1 MGFRA
6 CGDLPGLGNA
16 KGPTGFGG
24 AFRVVNCGDVL
35 LSHTVSRAVP
45 SALKGLTSGFGM
57 GPGVSPSQKSP
68 QSLYVVVT
76 VAGCFPGT
84 AQGREH
90 RYFLRRVVV
99 SKSLGLLVPVNSTPC
114 GASISGLSTQC
125 SAGGLTPLTGEGV
138 LILRQVSRLDAFS
151 GYPFRT

>member
-1 MGFRA
+1 MFPLRK
-6 CGDLPGLGNA
+6 DRR
-16 KGPTGFGG
+16 K
-24 AFRVVNCGDVL
+24 V
-35 LSHTVSRAVP
+35 
-45 SALKGLTSGFGM
+45 
-57 GPGVSPSQKSP
+57 
-68 QSLYVVVT
+68 YVVVLSGS
-76 VAGCFPGT
+76 AGCFPGT

-90 RYFLRRVVV
+90 RYFLRKEVV

>member
-1 MGFRA
+1 MFPLRK
-6 CGDLPGLGNA
+6 NRR
-16 KGPTGFGG
+16 K
-24 AFRVVNCGDVL
+24 V
-35 LSHTVSRAVP
+35 
-45 SALKGLTSGFGM
+45 
-57 GPGVSPSQKSP
+57 
-68 QSLYVVVT
+68 YVVLST

-90 RYFLRRVVV
+90 RYFLRTQLGV